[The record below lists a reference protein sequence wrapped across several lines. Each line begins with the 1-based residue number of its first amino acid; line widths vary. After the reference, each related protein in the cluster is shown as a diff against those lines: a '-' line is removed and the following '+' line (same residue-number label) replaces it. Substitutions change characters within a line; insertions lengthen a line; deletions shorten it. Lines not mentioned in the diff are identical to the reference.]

1 MAYVSRASLEK
12 KPHEVASMFDQVGK
26 NYDLTNT
33 VLSFGQDRLWRKR
46 TRRRLN
52 LKPGDVV
59 LDLAA
64 GTGVSTEEF
73 AKSGAYCVACDFSQG
88 MLKAG
93 AYRKLPMVCGDGTQL
108 PFADNTFDAV
118 TINYGL
124 RNIVDFRAGLR
135 EMARV
140 TKPGGTLVIAEF
152 STPVV
157 PLFSTVYKEYLMRAL
172 PRVAKF
178 VSSNPDAYEYLAES
192 IRAWPNQEQLAAEI
206 NANGWENAGWQNLT
220 GGIVAQHAAT
230 KPIQQ

>member
-1 MAYVSRASLEK
+1 
-12 KPHEVASMFDQVGK
+12 MFDEVGK
-26 NYDLTNT
+26 KYDITNT
-33 VLSFGQDRLWRKR
+33 ILSFGQDRYWRKR

-52 LKPGDVV
+52 LKLGDLV

-93 AYRKLPMVCGDGTQL
+93 QYRELPMVCGDGTKL

-140 TKPGGTLVIAEF
+140 TKPGGTLVVGEF

-157 PLFSTVYKEYLMRAL
+157 PVFSTFYKEYLMRAL
-172 PRVAKF
+172 PRVAKV
-178 VSSNPDAYEYLAES
+178 VSSNPDAYVYLAES
-192 IRAWPNQEQLAAEI
+192 IRAWPNQEELAAEI
-206 NANGWENAGWQNLT
+206 NANGWEKAGWQNLT
-220 GGIVAQHAAT
+220 GGIVALHAAT
-230 KPIQQ
+230 KPLES